1 MKFSELWLREWVDP
15 KISTEEL
22 SVVMT
27 MAGLEVEGI
36 EPVAG
41 EFNNTVVGQVKII
54 EPHPDANKL
63 QVCKVDVGEND
74 LLQIVCGASNVVVDM
89 FVPVAKVGA
98 TLPGGMKIKKA
109 KLRGVESFGMLCS
122 SKELGMGEGV
132 DGLMALPVDAPIG
145 KDIREYFWLDDQ
157 SIELSLTP
165 NRGDCL
171 GIAGI
176 AREVGTL
183 CKSKVK
189 VDAGDDV
196 QVTSDKQVS
205 VNVSA
210 AEDCPRY
217 LCQVIEGI
225 NPKAV
230 TPMWIQEAL
239 RRSGQRSLG
248 PVVDITNFVL
258 LELGQPMHAFDLAK
272 LSGGIKVRDAEKGE
286 SLTLLDGQKIEL
298 VSGSLVIADE
308 NTPLALAGIMGGA
321 DSAVSDATTSIVL
334 ESAFFKPLSIA
345 GRARSY
351 GLHTDSSHR
360 FERGVDPEKQRRA
373 LTRAADLL
381 LKTVGGAAGPVVEV
395 VHDAQL
401 PVRPR
406 ILLRAER
413 ITRVLGQTIAATDVA
428 DILTRLDMTVC
439 EEGGNWQVTAP
450 SFRFDINIEEDLIEE
465 IARVYGYG
473 NLPTTLPQSA
483 AAIQPLLER
492 QVPLAHLQE
501 ILVARGYQEAI
512 TYSFID
518 PAMQQ
523 LFDPEHPG
531 VPLSNPISADMSMMR
546 TSHWPGLV
554 QAVSHNLNRQQT
566 DVKLFESGLRFIP
579 QDNEIKQE
587 SYISGV
593 ITGNHIPEQWAE
605 KARALDFFDLKADV
619 ENLLATISK
628 TGNFT
633 FVAEPNSATHPGQ
646 SAAIYTA
653 SGENPGEKIGSLGA
667 LHPALEA
674 KLGFSQKVYLFEI
687 ALKCFEHAAI
697 PRFSTL
703 SKFPSIRRDVA
714 VIVDEKISLNQLKD
728 VVNNAATGL
737 LDNFQLFDVYQG
749 KGIDSGRK
757 SVAFGLTFQERSRT
771 LEEADVEEA
780 MSPILTA
787 LTEQLGA
794 TLRQ

>member
-1 MKFSELWLREWVDP
+1 MKFSEHWLREWVDP
-15 KISTEEL
+15 KMSIDEL
-22 SVVMT
+22 SVLMT

-41 EFNNTVVGQVKII
+41 EFTNTVVGQVKKI

-63 QVCKVDVGEND
+63 QVCQVDAGEKD
-74 LLQIVCGASNVVVDM
+74 LLQIVCGAPNVAVDM

-98 TLPGGMKIKKA
+98 KLPGGMKIKKA

-122 SKELGMGEGV
+122 SKELGMEEGV
-132 DGLMALPVDAPIG
+132 DGLMVLPTDAPIG
-145 KDIREYFWLDDQ
+145 KDLREYFWLDDQ

-165 NRGDCL
+165 NRSDCL

-176 AREVGTL
+176 AREVATL
-183 CKSKVK
+183 SKT
-189 VDAGDDV
+189 A
-196 QVTSDKQVS
+196 VTEDMPGEINISSDKQLP

-210 AEDCPRY
+210 VEDCPRY

-225 NPKAV
+225 NPDAV

-239 RRSGQRSLG
+239 RRSGLRSLG
-248 PVVDITNFVL
+248 PVVDVTNFVL

-272 LSGGIKVRDAEKGE
+272 LNGGIQVRHAQQGE
-286 SLTLLDGQKIEL
+286 SLTLLDGQEVEL
-298 VSGSLVIADE
+298 VPGTLLIADE
-308 NTPLALAGIMGGA
+308 RSPLALAGIMGGA
-321 DSAVSDATTSIVL
+321 DSAVGDDTTSIVL
-334 ESAFFKPLSIA
+334 ESAYFNPLAIA

-360 FERGVDPEKQRRA
+360 FERGVDPELQQRA
-373 LTRAADLL
+373 LARAADLL
-381 LKTVGGAAGPVVEV
+381 LRIVGGSAGPVVEV
-395 VHDAQL
+395 VNADQL
-401 PVRPR
+401 PIRPT

-413 ITRVLGQTIAATDVA
+413 ITRVLGQTIPSSEVA
-428 DILTRLDMTVC
+428 DILKRLGMTVT
-439 EEGGNWQVTAP
+439 EVGENWHVQAP

-473 NLPTTLPQSA
+473 NLPTTLPHSGA
-483 AAIQPLLER
+483 HIQPILER
-492 QVPLAHLQE
+492 QVPLARLEQ
-501 ILVARGYQEAI
+501 ILVTRGYQEAI

-518 PAMQQ
+518 PELQK
-523 LFDPEHPG
+523 LFDPEQEG
-531 VPLSNPISADMSMMR
+531 IALANPISADMSVMR

-554 QAVSHNLNRQQT
+554 QAVLHNLNRQQT
-566 DVKLFESGLRFIP
+566 DIKFFESGLRFVP
-579 QDNEIKQE
+579 QGSEIKQE
-587 SYISGV
+587 KYISGV
-593 ITGNHIPEQWAE
+593 ITGNQVPEQWAQ
-605 KARALDFFDLKADV
+605 KSRALDFFDLKGDV
-619 ENLLATISK
+619 ENLLSTISE
-628 TGNFT
+628 TGDFT
-633 FVAEPNSATHPGQ
+633 FVAEPQSALHPGQ
-646 SAAIYTA
+646 SAAIYTR
-653 SGENPGEKIGSLGA
+653 EGEKIGSLGA

-674 KLGFSQKVYLFEI
+674 KLGLSQRVFMFEI
-687 ALKCFEHAAI
+687 ALKCFENATI
-697 PRFSTL
+697 PQFTPL
-703 SKFPSIRRDVA
+703 SKYPSIRRDVA
-714 VIVDEKISLNQLKD
+714 VVIDEKISLNQLKD
-728 VVNNAATGL
+728 VVNTAATDL

-780 MSPILTA
+780 MAPILTA

>member
-22 SVVMT
+22 SVLMT

-41 EFNNTVVGQVKII
+41 EFNNVVVGQIKSIVS
-54 EPHPDANKL
+54 HPDANKL
-63 QVCKVDVGEND
+63 QVCKVDVGED
-74 LLQIVCGASNVVVDM
+74 ELLQIVCGASNVAVDM

-98 TLPGGMKIKKA
+98 KLPGGMNIKKA
-109 KLRGVESFGMLCS
+109 KLRGVPSFGMLCS
-122 SKELGMGEGV
+122 SKELGMGDGV
-132 DGLMALPVDAPIG
+132 DGLMALPADAPIG

-165 NRGDCL
+165 NRSDCL

-176 AREVGTL
+176 AREVATL
-183 CKSKVK
+183 CKSSVM
-189 VDAGDDV
+189 VDSGEEV
-196 QVTSDKQVS
+196 HVTSEKQIPVT
-205 VNVSA
+205 VSA
-210 AEDCPRY
+210 DEDCPRY

-225 NPKAV
+225 DPMAT

-239 RRSGQRSLG
+239 RRSGLRSLG

-272 LSGGIKVRDAEKGE
+272 LNGGIQVRTAQKGE
-286 SLTLLDGQKIEL
+286 SLSLLDGQKVDL
-298 VSGSLVIADE
+298 TAGTLLIADE
-308 NTPLALAGIMGGA
+308 KSPLALAGIMGGA
-321 DSAVSDATTSIVL
+321 DSAVNDSTTSIVL
-334 ESAFFKPLSIA
+334 ESAFFNPLSIA

-360 FERGVDPEKQRRA
+360 FERGVDPELQQRA
-373 LTRAADLL
+373 LSRAAGLL
-381 LKTVGGAAGPVVEV
+381 LKTVGGSAGPVVEIV
-395 VHDAQL
+395 RSDKL
-401 PVRPR
+401 PVRPT
-406 ILLRAER
+406 ILLRSAR
-413 ITRVLGQTIAATDVA
+413 IERVLGQVIAAVDVT
-428 DILTRLDMTVC
+428 DILDRLGMTVAA
-439 EEGGNWQVTAP
+439 EGENWQVTAP

-473 NLPTTLPQSA
+473 NLPTTLPQST
-483 AAIQPLLER
+483 AAIQPIPES
-492 QVPLAHLQE
+492 QVPLARLQQ

-518 PAMQQ
+518 PELQQ
-523 LFDPEHPG
+523 LFDPEQAG
-531 VPLSNPISADMSMMR
+531 ISLSNPISVDMSVMR

-554 QAVSHNLNRQQT
+554 QAVLHNLNRQQA
-566 DVKLFESGLRFIP
+566 DVKFFESGLRFVR
-579 QDNEIKQE
+579 QDGEIKQE
-587 SYISGV
+587 SYLSGAV
-593 ITGNHIPEQWAE
+593 TGNLIPEQWGQKTRE
-605 KARALDFFDLKADV
+605 IDFFDLKADV
-619 ENLLATISK
+619 ENLLSTISE

-633 FVAEPNSATHPGQ
+633 FVAEENSALHPGQ
-646 SAAIYTA
+646 SAAIYA
-653 SGENPGEKIGSLGA
+653 AEGEKIGSVGT

-674 KLGFSQKVYLFEI
+674 KLGLSQRVYLFEI

-697 PRFSTL
+697 PHFSVL

-714 VIVDEKISLNQLKD
+714 VVIDEKISLNQLKE

-737 LDNFQLFDVYQG
+737 LANFQLFDVYQG

-771 LEEADVEEA
+771 LEEVDVEGA
-780 MSPILTA
+780 MAPILSA
-787 LTEQLGA
+787 LTDQLGA